1 MQPIRVGGRAKM
13 DIERVNDTTIK
24 FYITYTDIEDRGFDR
39 DEIWYNRE
47 RGEELF
53 FEMMNEANDR
63 DDEFELE
70 GPLWIQIH
78 ALDKGL
84 EIVVTRGQVS
94 DGNVKLEIPVS
105 DRDSGDTNL
114 IDLMAGNEEDELE
127 PANDHLEI
135 VIGFRDFE
143 DIISLSHNFFIDDLY
158 NELYH
163 FEGTY
168 YLYVVFNDE
177 RYNEDEQDDMLSQML
192 EYGYESDISIY
203 RMMEYGKEI
212 VKENALPVIRTSFS
226 K

>member
-1 MQPIRVGGRAKM
+1 ME
-13 DIERVNDTTIK
+13 IERVNDTTIK
-24 FYITYTDIEDRGFDR
+24 FFVTYKDIEDRGFDR

-53 FEMMNEANDR
+53 FEMMNEASDR
-63 DDEFELE
+63 NEFELD
-70 GPLWIQIH
+70 GPLWIQVH

-84 EIVVTRGQVS
+84 EVVVTRGQIS
-94 DGNVKLEIPVS
+94 GGNVKLEIPVIQ
-105 DRDSGDTNL
+105 D
-114 IDLMAGNEEDELE
+114 EDGEMHNHLDMLTHQDALE
-127 PANDHLEI
+127 SVQEQLEI
-135 VIGFRDFE
+135 VIGFHDFE
-143 DIISLSHNFFIDDLY
+143 DIISLSHNFYIDDLA

-168 YLYVVFNDE
+168 YLHVVFNDD

-203 RMMEYGKEI
+203 RIKEYGKVI
-212 VKENALPVIRTSFS
+212 AATNALPFIRSTFS